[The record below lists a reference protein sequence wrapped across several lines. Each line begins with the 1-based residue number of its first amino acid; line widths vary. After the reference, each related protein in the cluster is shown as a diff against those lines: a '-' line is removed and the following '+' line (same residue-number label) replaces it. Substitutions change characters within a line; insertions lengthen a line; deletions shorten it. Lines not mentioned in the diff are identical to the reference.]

1 MLSPSPKSKTMSKII
16 KCRNDTLYQLHAHIN
31 GLRCRIE
38 QINDKNS
45 PTDAEEKE
53 KQGLLEA
60 IDQLVAVETHVI
72 FFSVGALDSTAEVR
86 VLMSQVNAANRELA
100 EVKNEIENLSKA
112 IAKAGDFLKDLEG
125 LLTTLAGLLKVLA

>member
-16 KCRNDTLYQLHAHIN
+16 KCRNDTLDQLHADMN
-31 GLRCRIE
+31 RLSARID

-53 KQGLLEA
+53 KQGLLDA

-72 FFSVGALDSTAEVR
+72 LFSVGALDSTAEVR